1 MHGLRHSG
9 RGCEFFSSHL
19 LTNTW
24 LEAAIPHATPNPSVR
39 PTLELA
45 KTDSGT
51 PPFFVRRFVAPTW
64 FQDPGN
70 KIFGLAALSVF

>member
-1 MHGLRHSG
+1 M
-9 RGCEFFSSHL
+9 
-19 LTNTW
+19 
-24 LEAAIPHATPNPSVR
+24 IPRTAPILPLR
-39 PTLELA
+39 PTMELG

-51 PPFFVRRFVAPTW
+51 LHFSAHSLALATQ